1 MYFPSLLKTPQKD
14 ICFLTEINSSLGGG
28 EDEYGFENSL
38 FQVCTGSVILTV
50 TLVTGCNPKR
60 EREYSKVKV
69 NAHWIFIQTLKIL
82 FFFVLGLEW
91 FESFLQFFFKL
102 QGLVHH
108 CGDRRG

>member
-82 FFFVLGLEW
+82 FFFL
-91 FESFLQFFFKL
+91 F
-102 QGLVHH
+102 
-108 CGDRRG
+108 